1 MMITKVHFVL
11 LTVMSYC
18 YDFVMLGSRQEPTAT
33 PEGHGS
39 LFGKSKYQKLTG
51 AGTTEKQVKK
61 NHEHRSEGHRTDH
74 RETMTMT
81 SVQ

>member
-1 MMITKVHFVL
+1 MMIKKVHFVL

-61 NHEHRSEGHRTDH
+61 IMNTGARDTGRITGK
-74 RETMTMT
+74 
-81 SVQ
+81 Q